1 MPKEEKQAETYVLHR
16 IYFSIVKILHL
27 KYNVINFYNVKSLL
41 FNIFL
46 ISVVLFVFS
55 GCGEEK
61 KKEAKILSQN
71 NNADTSSL
79 IIKYAVTGS
88 GNGKITLT
96 KKGNKVKLEL
106 DKIIDGVSN
115 IETRFISDGWIYF
128 YFTTETAVQPVKS
141 RITKD
146 QNYLKNFA
154 SLADADEIIARTRK
168 NGNEI
173 VAGFTCD
180 IYEYLDGSRYSIYQ
194 GKYVLQASYDGI
206 VMTATSL
213 SFNVPIKN
221 QDVEK
226 PANVDF
232 LELTIGPQ

>member
-1 MPKEEKQAETYVLHR
+1 
-16 IYFSIVKILHL
+16 
-27 KYNVINFYNVKSLL
+27 
-41 FNIFL
+41 
-46 ISVVLFVFS
+46 VLFH
-55 GCGEEK
+55 
-61 KKEAKILSQN
+61 
-71 NNADTSSL
+71 
-79 IIKYAVTGS
+79 
-88 GNGKITLT
+88 
-96 KKGNKVKLEL
+96 
-106 DKIIDGVSN
+106 SN
-115 IETRFISDGWIYF
+115 GWIYF